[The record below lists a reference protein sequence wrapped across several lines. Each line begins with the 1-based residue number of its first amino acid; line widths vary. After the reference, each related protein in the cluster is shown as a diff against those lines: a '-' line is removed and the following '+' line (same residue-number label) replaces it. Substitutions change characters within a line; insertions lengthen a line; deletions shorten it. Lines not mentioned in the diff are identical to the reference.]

1 MKKQN
6 LIIAILLLV
15 AIILLFLILEPA
27 LRGGPAE
34 SSGEEVLPPPV
45 SIVQKS
51 SQLVFNLKYTRY
63 LEGYPYEY
71 EYQGETR
78 PYRFREMIDQ
88 AQRMLAEYQQGTITF
103 LDNYKDRN
111 GKAPLYHGKTTD
123 RDGTLRGAAVP
134 GYPDPENPTE
144 FDYLPDGTMVRLM
157 DSKDSEGTEGSKGE
171 GSLGTKGFLQVWSLT
186 DQQKYW
192 VPEHYVRKDRRLL
205 SPKKV
210 IAIDR
215 TNQTIAA
222 LEQVTRL
229 TYYENPGVYLK
240 TDWQI
245 VSYSRCTTGK
255 LGPYHQP
262 TPVGTFYGI
271 EKKPYL
277 EYLIDG
283 TNLVGG
289 REPYAIRFTAGAYVH
304 GMSAGEFS
312 EAIGTVPLSHKCVRN
327 YTSHAL
333 FLYDW
338 FEEDQT
344 AVIVIE

>member
-6 LIIAILLLV
+6 LIIAILMLI

-27 LRGGPAE
+27 LKEQGSQSPAGQISLPAPLIVRE
-34 SSGEEVLPPPV
+34 SG
-45 SIVQKS
+45 
-51 SQLVFNLKYTRY
+51 QLVFDLKYTRY
-63 LEGYPYEY
+63 QEGYPYQY
-71 EYQGETR
+71 EYQGQIR
-78 PYRFREMIDQ
+78 PYRFREMMETAGKILEEQ
-88 AQRMLAEYQQGTITF
+88 EKGPLTF
-103 LDNYKDRN
+103 LDNYKDRK
-111 GKAPLYHGKTTD
+111 GKAPLYHGKATD
-123 RDGTLRGAAVP
+123 RNGTLRGAAVP
-134 GYPDPENPTE
+134 GYPDLSEQEE
-144 FDYLPDGTMVRLM
+144 FDYLPDGTLVRIM
-157 DSKDSEGTEGSKGE
+157 NQKEN
-171 GSLGTKGFLQVWSLT
+171 GFLQVWSLT
-186 DQQKYW
+186 DQKAYW
-192 VPEHYVRKDRRLL
+192 VPEKYVRQDRQMGRI
-205 SPKKV
+205 KKV

-222 LEQVTRL
+222 LEQVTRME
-229 TYYENPGVYLK
+229 YFQSPGVFLK

-262 TPVGTFYGI
+262 TPVGTFYAM

-283 TNLVGG
+283 TNQIGG
-289 REPYAIRFTAGAYVH
+289 REPWAIRFTAGAYVH

-333 FLYDW
+333 FLYNW
-338 FEEDQT
+338 FEGDRT

>member
-27 LRGGPAE
+27 LKGQGTPLPA
-34 SSGEEVLPPPV
+34 GEISTPATLTIQQ
-45 SIVQKS
+45 SD
-51 SQLVFNLKYTRY
+51 QLVFNLKYTRY
-63 LEGYPYEY
+63 QEGYPYQY
-71 EYQGETR
+71 EYQGEIR
-78 PYRFREMIDQ
+78 PYRFREMIETAGRILEEQ
-88 AQRMLAEYQQGTITF
+88 EKGPLTF
-103 LDNYKDRN
+103 LDNYKDRR
-111 GKAPLYHGKTTD
+111 GKAPLYHGKTAD
-123 RDGTLRGAAVP
+123 RNGTLRGAAIP
-134 GYPDPENPTE
+134 AYNDPTDLEE
-144 FDYLPDGTMVRLM
+144 FDYLPDGTMIRLM
-157 DSKDSEGTEGSKGE
+157 DSGNPTDSRNKDEKATP
-171 GSLGTKGFLQVWSLT
+171 GFQKIWSLS
-186 DQQKYW
+186 DQKEYW
-192 VPEHYVRKDRRLL
+192 VPEKYIRQDRQMNQL
-205 SPKKV
+205 KKV

-222 LEQVTRL
+222 LEHVTRL
-229 TYYENPGVYLK
+229 EYFQGPGTFLK

-283 TNLVGG
+283 TNQIGG
-289 REPYAIRFTAGAYVH
+289 REPWAIRFTAGAYVH

-312 EAIGTVPLSHKCVRN
+312 QAIGTVPLSHKCVRN

-333 FLYDW
+333 FLYEW
-338 FEEDQT
+338 FEEDRT

>member
-27 LRGGPAE
+27 LNGQGAE
-34 SSGEEVLPPPV
+34 LPPEGESPPAALSV
-45 SIVQKS
+45 RESD
-51 SQLVFNLKYTRY
+51 QLFFNLKYTRY
-63 LEGYPYEY
+63 QEGYPYQY
-71 EYQGETR
+71 EYRGEIR
-78 PYRFREMIDQ
+78 PYRFREMIETAGRILDEQ
-88 AQRMLAEYQQGTITF
+88 EKGSLTF
-103 LDNYKDRN
+103 LDNYKDRK
-111 GKAPLYHGKTTD
+111 GKAPLYHGKATD

-134 GYPDPENPTE
+134 GYPDPADQEE
-144 FDYLPDGTMVRLM
+144 FDYLPDGTLVRIM
-157 DSKDSEGTEGSKGE
+157 NPKETGYPENPV
-171 GSLGTKGFLQVWSLT
+171 GSLTDGFLPVWSLT
-186 DQQKYW
+186 DQKAYW
-192 VPEHYVRKDRRLL
+192 VPEKYVRQDRQMERI
-205 SPKKV
+205 KKV

-229 TYYENPGVYLK
+229 EYFQGPGVFLK

-262 TPVGTFYGI
+262 TPVGTFYAM

-283 TNLVGG
+283 TNQIGG
-289 REPYAIRFTAGAYVH
+289 REPWAIRFTAGAYVH

-333 FLYDW
+333 FLYEW
-338 FEEDQT
+338 FEEDRT